1 MKCDICNEE
10 FANSIELDKHK
21 EREHPL
27 GDDDDNL
34 EKPDMLKEQENRAP
48 IVPGKN

>member
-34 EKPDMLKEQENRAP
+34 EKPDMLQDQELPAP